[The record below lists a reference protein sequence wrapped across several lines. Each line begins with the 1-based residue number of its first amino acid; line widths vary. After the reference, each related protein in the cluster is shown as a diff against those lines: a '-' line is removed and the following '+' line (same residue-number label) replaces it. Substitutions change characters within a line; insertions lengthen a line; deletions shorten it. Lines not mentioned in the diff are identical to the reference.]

1 MVASR
6 QADVASVDSNV
17 LGYAVA
23 NNPALLKDI
32 HVFTSLGPLPAYPIM
47 VRSTLPQ
54 EEKQA
59 IVDAL
64 LQLEQAA
71 PWNKQCAAMNL
82 VRFVSINK
90 DIYLADR
97 ETRES
102 LAGLSA
108 SVRYY

>member
-23 NNPALLKDI
+23 NNPVLLKDI

-47 VRSTLPQ
+47 VRSTLAPEQ
-54 EEKQA
+54 KQA

-71 PWNKQCAAMNL
+71 PWNKHITNITTNA
-82 VRFVSINK
+82 NK
-90 DIYLADR
+90 SLGFIRRNIQTKNENR
-97 ETRES
+97 EV
-102 LAGLSA
+102 A
-108 SVRYY
+108 Y